1 MKNASANTVEPCHGA
16 NLANRLSTQK
26 NIGKQKR
33 TKTRMKTQNHQ
44 INTFTTQSTIL
55 SQECRQIKDKA
66 TQAAKNKPFLHQATA
81 NSAIFFS
88 SSAVSNGQSTNEVA
102 NKFFSH
108 KTSAAIFTCAQM
120 CKIVLS
126 TRPIRQILMKSQRD
140 NCMLSETLNVG
151 ADHL

>member
-33 TKTRMKTQNHQ
+33 TKTRMKAQNHQ

-66 TQAAKNKPFLHQATA
+66 TQAAKNTA

-88 SSAVSNGQSTNEVA
+88 SSAVSNGQSTNAEEA
-102 NKFFSH
+102 DKFFSH
-108 KTSAAIFTCAQM
+108 KTSSAIFTCAQM